1 VRICQQKGLTA
12 FAMDFLS
19 LDFGGRT
26 FDAVFAMNCLLH
38 VPRASLG
45 DVLLSISSAMAPGG
59 LFYLGQYGG
68 ADSEVVLENDIYYTP
83 ARFFS
88 FLADDSLQQA
98 AREVFEQVDF
108 RTIAMP
114 PPNHYQAIILRRAES

>member
-1 VRICQQKGLTA
+1 MV
-12 FAMDFLS
+12 
-19 LDFGGRT
+19 
-26 FDAVFAMNCLLH
+26 
-38 VPRASLG
+38 
-45 DVLLSISSAMAPGG
+45 PGG